1 VTTVNKKAEETMHG
15 ALSIV
20 LALIAFDIAASP
32 QASHPNSTETL
43 QANIRSGAERGVS
56 PEESGKLWLALA
68 NRYQDRFELEKAED
82 AYARAIHL
90 LRDTSSQ
97 SQYADSLHGMGNVY
111 RTSGQPKEARKCFTR
126 SLDLY
131 RSLNDQANM
140 ARLHVA
146 LGLELLTEHNY
157 REAEAESTAALEYF
171 ESAPKPDVSDM
182 SDAYLIRSR
191 AACGQGR
198 CRSALD
204 DVSRAH
210 SVALNKFQENSI
222 ETISIWVVQGQV
234 QMQAGLQ
241 SDGEQSMNEA
251 LRLAQSRTDLPRPYF
266 VTLQLTVL
274 RAQKTSLNA
283 AHRKQQAKHVEDQ
296 IARIEAD
303 APAACTGCTV
313 SAPALMS
320 PGMR

>member
-1 VTTVNKKAEETMHG
+1 
-15 ALSIV
+15 
-20 LALIAFDIAASP
+20 
-32 QASHPNSTETL
+32 
-43 QANIRSGAERGVS
+43 
-56 PEESGKLWLALA
+56 
-68 NRYQDRFELEKAED
+68 
-82 AYARAIHL
+82 
-90 LRDTSSQ
+90 
-97 SQYADSLHGMGNVY
+97 MGNVY
-111 RTSGQPKEARKCFTR
+111 RTSGRPKEARECFTR
-126 SLDLY
+126 TLDIY

-146 LGLELLTEHNY
+146 LGLELLTEHKY
-157 REAEAESTAALEYF
+157 REAGTESTAALEYF
-171 ESAPKPDVSDM
+171 ESVPKPDLSDM

-191 AACGQGR
+191 AACGQGQ
-198 CRSALD
+198 CRAALD

-283 AHRKQQAKHVEDQ
+283 AHRKQQAKQVEDQ

-313 SAPALMS
+313 SAAALMS